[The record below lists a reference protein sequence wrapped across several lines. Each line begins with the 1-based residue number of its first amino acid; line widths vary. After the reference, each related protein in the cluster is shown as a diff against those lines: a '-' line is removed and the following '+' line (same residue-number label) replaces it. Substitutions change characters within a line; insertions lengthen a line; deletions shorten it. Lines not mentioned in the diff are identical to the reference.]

1 LHSVTKRIYPIII
14 VVYLITV
21 LFWACKPE
29 EELTTSPVNLVFS
42 VDTVSFDT
50 VFSQLDSLHIR
61 PISVTKQLRVS
72 NPNKNAVKTNIR
84 IINNGNT
91 GNIFRLNIDGVP
103 TNQIYG
109 KQIDGEDSLIIF
121 IQCYIDANERQNIN
135 DTFGIFSQLVFETN
149 GNTQEVNLIAWGQNG
164 KYFKNEVLD
173 CSIGTLHWTPEKP
186 YILYDS
192 ILIPEGCTLTIDAGT
207 RIYSYNKSSIL
218 VAGTL
223 IVNGTPEN
231 PVIFQGTRIDAE
243 YNDLNNQWAGIRF
256 LPRSKDNSITGAII
270 KNGFV
275 GIEVDSLPVNN
286 NPNLTISQSQIFN
299 MAAAGIVGYS
309 SKIVAVN
316 NLITECGQ
324 FGFLGALGGDYKLV
338 HNTIASYNL
347 RSNRQNPIV
356 VFDNSPY
363 TDKDK
368 NIIAKFPLEMELVNN
383 IVYGSL
389 EEEFL
394 INNNSSGLPITPPLI
409 QTNLIRT
416 KQTSTLNTNGNI
428 LNQDPLF
435 ENYNTYNFQLKST
448 SPAKNTGTQTNISI
462 DIKNNTRSTS
472 PSIGCWE

>member
-1 LHSVTKRIYPIII
+1 MTKRIYPIII

-173 CSIGTLHWTPEKP
+173 C
-186 YILYDS
+186 
-192 ILIPEGCTLTIDAGT
+192 
-207 RIYSYNKSSIL
+207 
-218 VAGTL
+218 
-223 IVNGTPEN
+223 
-231 PVIFQGTRIDAE
+231 
-243 YNDLNNQWAGIRF
+243 
-256 LPRSKDNSITGAII
+256 
-270 KNGFV
+270 
-275 GIEVDSLPVNN
+275 
-286 NPNLTISQSQIFN
+286 
-299 MAAAGIVGYS
+299 
-309 SKIVAVN
+309 
-316 NLITECGQ
+316 
-324 FGFLGALGGDYKLV
+324 
-338 HNTIASYNL
+338 
-347 RSNRQNPIV
+347 
-356 VFDNSPY
+356 
-363 TDKDK
+363 
-368 NIIAKFPLEMELVNN
+368 
-383 IVYGSL
+383 
-389 EEEFL
+389 
-394 INNNSSGLPITPPLI
+394 
-409 QTNLIRT
+409 
-416 KQTSTLNTNGNI
+416 
-428 LNQDPLF
+428 
-435 ENYNTYNFQLKST
+435 
-448 SPAKNTGTQTNISI
+448 
-462 DIKNNTRSTS
+462 
-472 PSIGCWE
+472 